1 MFGGRGPPGRRIVL
15 YLILLAPLV
24 ALGLLVT
31 MSSLERWHETHEQGV
46 PETWPLVSPA
56 SLPMERGDSG
66 TSAP

>member
-1 MFGGRGPPGRRIVL
+1 L

-56 SLPMERGDSG
+56 RLPMERGDSG